1 MKKNIETFFYYLNYL
16 NQEKKFFFQIFL
28 IFIVLS
34 FFHYKFFPY
43 NNYRAEIIFSMKDSK
58 IEDFFETERLFKKG
72 ETNYF
77 EDERSLY
84 ANQVKTVIYNYKD
97 KIFYFF
103 FNDKVKKIIFKYNK
117 TARNLVS
124 NYPSFYE
131 LKIKYIIEIS
141 NINDLDKL
149 RKILDNEIQL
159 FSNEYL
165 KNINAKLNLIS
176 TDIDKIH
183 SHELEHNKIRIRVF
197 NLIKNEDLFEIFGHN
212 FNEYEK
218 YIKEEKIEIEEKNRN
233 LESLINY
240 FTNHQKKFTNNYID
254 TYNLNYINYDIFY
267 EKKDQKFLL
276 RIFLYLFLSFF
287 LTIIATMI
295 KLSYKNY
302 R

>member
-43 NNYRAEIIFSMKDSK
+43 NNYRAEIIFSIKDSK
-58 IEDFFETERLFKKG
+58 IEDFFKTERLFKKG
-72 ETNYF
+72 ETAYF
-77 EDERSLY
+77 NGEKELY
-84 ANQVKTVIYNYKD
+84 ANEVKTVIQNYKKD
-97 KIFYFF
+97 MFYTLFT
-103 FNDKVKKIIFKYNK
+103 DKVKKIIFKYNK
-117 TARNLVS
+117 TARSLVFNYS
-124 NYPSFYE
+124 NYYE
-131 LKIKYIIEIS
+131 FKIKYIIEIS

-159 FSNEYL
+159 FSNEHL
-165 KNINAKLNLIS
+165 KKINAKLNLIS
-176 TDIDKIH
+176 TNIDKIH

-197 NLIKNEDLFEIFGHN
+197 NLIKKEDLFEIFGHN
-212 FNEYEK
+212 FDEYEM
-218 YIKEEKIEIEEKNRN
+218 YIKEKIEIEEKNRN
-233 LESLINY
+233 LKSLINY